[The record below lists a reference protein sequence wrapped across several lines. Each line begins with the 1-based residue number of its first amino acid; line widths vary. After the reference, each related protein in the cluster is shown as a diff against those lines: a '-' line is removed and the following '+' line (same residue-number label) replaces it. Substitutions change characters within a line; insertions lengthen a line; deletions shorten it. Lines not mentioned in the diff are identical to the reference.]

1 VSSSA
6 AATSDSGFFAEIL
19 RYFDRAAGFTDLET
33 GLLDQIKYCNGVY
46 RMHFPVQHDDGSIE
60 VIEAYRA
67 EHSHHRMPTKGGIRF
82 SPTVTQEQ
90 VMALAALMTLKCAIV
105 DVPFGGAKGAVRIDP
120 HDPNEGFRERVI
132 RRYTS
137 ELVRKN
143 FIGPAIDVPAPD
155 YGTGEREMAWI
166 ADTYNALHPNQLEA
180 SACVTGKPIALHGIP
195 GRREATGLGVYYGL
209 CEALSVVEDA
219 KSLGLTPG
227 LAGKRIVVQGLGNVG
242 SPVASF
248 AQQQGDA
255 RIVGIAEIEGGI
267 YAPDGLDVDAVLRHR
282 RETGSIRNFPGART
296 LGREETLELDCDVL
310 IPAALEGQIRAD
322 NAPRLRTRVV
332 AEAANGPVTP
342 EGEAILLERGVFL
355 IPDIYLN
362 AGGVTVSYFEW
373 LKNLSHVS
381 FERMRRRYEEI
392 ASRRTIE
399 LVERLTGRR
408 AEEAERRPLTEG
420 PSEIALVRTAL
431 EQTMATA
438 YGRIRELWRQD
449 GLPDLRTAA
458 YRFAIERVAASYLAR
473 GIFP

>member
-1 VSSSA
+1 
-6 AATSDSGFFAEIL
+6 
-19 RYFDRAAGFTDLET
+19 
-33 GLLDQIKYCNGVY
+33 
-46 RMHFPVQHDDGSIE
+46 

-82 SPTVTQEQ
+82 SPEVTQEQ
-90 VMALAALMTLKCAIV
+90 VMALAALMTLKCAVV

-120 HDPNEGFRERVI
+120 HGPNQGFRERVI

-137 ELVRKN
+137 ELIRKN

-155 YGTGEREMAWI
+155 YGTSEREMAWI

-209 CEALSVVEDA
+209 CEALSVVEDV

-255 RIVGIAEIEGGI
+255 RIVGIAEIDGGI

-282 RETGSIRNFPGART
+282 RETGSIRDFPGART
-296 LGREETLELDCDVL
+296 LDREETLELDCDVL

-392 ASRRTIE
+392 ASRRTVE

-408 AEEAERRPLTEG
+408 AEETERRPLTEG
-420 PSEIALVRTAL
+420 PSEIVLVRTAL

-458 YRFAIERVAASYLAR
+458 YRFAIERVAASYLTR
-473 GIFP
+473 GINSTTTGTRSCQISTSSQPAHEQDRMTSL